1 MLTPSTPPLH
11 LSASLS
17 QRPPASSCQVYGSK
31 VTMKLPACENIEL
44 QKHPWVRGCVNGA
57 FSAGPDPGPALLTD
71 GQQMAFCVQR
81 GRERE
86 REKKRRGETQRKSGG
101 GGGVGGGLEVFQA
114 SSIWG
119 PICRSE
125 MPYHMTCLTFGP
137 HSTKAVRLL
146 SNGEHKASQPQR
158 PPFTPLRSRTPKV
171 IGKSNVSDLHF
182 PLLYRRAKLLRFPDN
197 VKGRG
202 WPFWL
207 LIHCLYLTPRR

>member
-11 LSASLS
+11 LSAPLS

-81 GRERE
+81 KRERGDRE
-86 REKKRRGETQRKSGG
+86 RKRDIEKVVV
-101 GGGVGGGLEVFQA
+101 GGGVLEVFQN

-137 HSTKAVRLL
+137 HSVKAVRLL
-146 SNGEHKASQPQR
+146 SNEEHKASQPQR
-158 PPFTPLRSRTPKV
+158 PPFTPLCCRTPKV
-171 IGKSNVSDLHF
+171 IGKSNVTDLHF
-182 PLLYRRAKLLRFPDN
+182 PSLYRRAKLLRFPDN
-197 VKGRG
+197 VKGREG
-202 WPFWL
+202 DHFGSLSTSTQLPAGGGV
-207 LIHCLYLTPRR
+207 